1 MNADRP
7 GRVPWPPLLL
17 VGALASG
24 ALLQR
29 VAPLHWPPA
38 AVAAGFCVPGWMLI
52 GAALLL
58 ELTVVREL
66 QRAATTVMPNR
77 GASHLVTGGPFRRSR
92 NPIYVGHVAL
102 LMGLGLLLANG
113 WWLALAPVLALAL
126 DRLAVRPE
134 ERHLCA
140 RFGED
145 YRVYSARVRRWL

>member
-1 MNADRP
+1 MNVDRP

-17 VGALASG
+17 VGALVSG

-38 AVAAGFCVPGWMLI
+38 VAASSFSVPGWMLI

-66 QRAATTVMPNR
+66 QRAATTVMPHR
-77 GASHLVTGGPFRRSR
+77 AASHLVTGGPFRRSR

-102 LMGLGLLLANG
+102 LVGLGLLLANG
-113 WWLALAPVLALAL
+113 WWLVLAPFFAFAL

-134 ERHLCA
+134 ERHLAA

-145 YRVYSARVRRWL
+145 YRLYSTRVRRWL

>member
-1 MNADRP
+1 MIVDRP

-17 VGALASG
+17 IGALAVG

-29 VAPLHWPPA
+29 VAPLNWPPPAMA
-38 AVAAGFCVPGWMLI
+38 ASFDLPGWMLI

-66 QRAATTVMPNR
+66 QRAETTVMPNR
-77 GASHLVTGGPFRRSR
+77 GATQLVTGGPFRRSR

-102 LMGLGLLLANG
+102 LAGLGLLLGNG
-113 WWLALAPVLALAL
+113 WWLLLTPVFAVAL

-134 ERHLCA
+134 ERHLEA
-140 RFGED
+140 RFGAD
-145 YRVYSARVRRWL
+145 YHHYSARVRRWL